1 MKRLLHFVACVIFLL
16 PATVVPTLAGEV
28 IDGIVV
34 TVNHKPIFRSDWDE
48 AICYELFMQR
58 KPVTQVTEADRV
70 TALQRLIDRQLLKA
84 QMSDAHY
91 LQPSEEDLQNDV
103 AKLRAQLP
111 EGKDVQSWQKLLA
124 SYGLTE
130 ALLKEHLRAEVEVM
144 NFVEVRLRPNV
155 HVQPEEV
162 AAYYHNQLLPDLE
175 RTGGKVISFEDVEP
189 RIRELLTQQHMDEL
203 LDAWLHNL
211 RQQARIWTSVP
222 IPALKAPAEQS
233 RASGVN

>member
-1 MKRLLHFVACVIFLL
+1 MWRSCGHNSRKARTSRVGRNCL
-16 PATVVPTLAGEV
+16 PATA
-28 IDGIVV
+28 
-34 TVNHKPIFRSDWDE
+34 S
-48 AICYELFMQR
+48 
-58 KPVTQVTEADRV
+58 
-70 TALQRLIDRQLLKA
+70 
-84 QMSDAHY
+84 
-91 LQPSEEDLQNDV
+91 
-103 AKLRAQLP
+103 
-111 EGKDVQSWQKLLA
+111 QK
-124 SYGLTE
+124 T
-130 ALLKEHLRAEVEVM
+130 LLKEHLRAEVEVM

-222 IPALKAPAEQS
+222 IPALKAPAEQP